1 MSDGPT
7 RYYLY
12 IPVWATGRA
21 PQGGGSSNY
30 STPSGSTPESTYST
44 PTSTPSMPPSYST
57 TGDVIYTTGPGGSTH
72 HEAGGLGPQ
81 DGLFRQPQH
90 PFDG

>member
-7 RYYLY
+7 VGGRYYFY

-44 PTSTPSMPPSYST
+44 PTSTPSPPTMPPSYST
-57 TGDVIYTTGPGGSTH
+57 TGDVIYTTGPVWG
-72 HEAGGLGPQ
+72 AA
-81 DGLFRQPQH
+81 RRR
-90 PFDG
+90 

>member
-21 PQGGGSSNY
+21 PQGGG
-30 STPSGSTPESTYST
+30 
-44 PTSTPSMPPSYST
+44 
-57 TGDVIYTTGPGGSTH
+57 TH
-72 HEAGGLGPQ
+72 RAQPRGPQ
-81 DGLFRQPQH
+81 A
-90 PFDG
+90 

>member
-12 IPVWATGRA
+12 IPVWATGR
-21 PQGGGSSNY
+21 PPTGGGSSNY

-44 PTSTPSMPPSYST
+44 PTSTPSMPSSYST
-57 TGDVIYTTGPGGSTH
+57 TGDIIYTTGSGGTTTQENNPGVNVEVPAEERVAS
-72 HEAGGLGPQ
+72 
-81 DGLFRQPQH
+81 
-90 PFDG
+90 